1 MNNIFHVI
9 KDPVHGTM
17 QFTSAENGWVK
28 PFIDSVN
35 FQRLRH
41 IKQLGMGDY
50 IFPGAVHTRFNHSLG
65 CCYVGSQIA
74 QKIGLDD
81 DDRQLVV
88 IACLLHDIGHGPFS
102 HAFEGVFH
110 DKLIRHELWTP
121 YFLEDYATH
130 AFFVSYNQQNPRHRL
145 TEEKF
150 SEIASMIMHKPVKR
164 RVLADIVSSQ
174 LDADRM
180 DYLLRDSHFCGVRYS
195 EFDFRWMLHCMT
207 VVNAGGEER
216 LGITYKGVGVTEHY
230 LMARRLLTRNICHLQ
245 KKLALED
252 LLVLLLANLAES
264 LEFHAP
270 FKSIAN
276 TRLGEFLMAANRF
289 NQAAEKGVSEK
300 LIKQF
305 LEANYAT
312 YKNLCD
318 YDVYALIS
326 QLSQMCDS
334 TPAIEIATRLQHR
347 IIPKTVRLDVE
358 TLDRAEAELMAF
370 RHKHHKKYEDWQ
382 LRLIKSPHQ
391 SYSGEDDPILVV
403 NEHGSISTL
412 GDYSIMIDA
421 MSDRLEHS
429 AFLMIDQPI
438 AEEKDVQQLITH
450 LVSSPKAAAAI

>member
-28 PFIDSVN
+28 PFIDSAN

-81 DDRQLVV
+81 DERQLVV

-102 HAFEGVFH
+102 HAFEGIFH

-130 AFFVSYNQQNPRHRL
+130 AFFVHYNQQNPRHRL

-150 SEIASMIMHKPVKR
+150 SEIANMIMHKPVKR

-195 EFDFRWMLHCMT
+195 EFDLRWMLHCMT
-207 VVNAGGEER
+207 VVKTGGEER

-245 KKLALED
+245 KKLAIED

-264 LEFHAP
+264 LEVHAA
-270 FKSIAN
+270 FKSIAE
-276 TRLGEFLMAANRF
+276 TRLGTFLMAANRF
-289 NQAAEKGVSEK
+289 NQDAKHDKSKK
-300 LIKQF
+300 LTTEF
-305 LEANYAT
+305 LETNYAT

-318 YDVYALIS
+318 YDVYALIN
-326 QLSQMCDS
+326 QLSEMGDV
-334 TPAIEIATRLQHR
+334 TPATEIATRLHHR
-347 IIPKTVRLDVE
+347 IMPKTVRLDSDSLERVE
-358 TLDRAEAELMAF
+358 DELAAF
-370 RHKHHKKYEDWQ
+370 QQKHHKKYQDWQ

-403 NEHGSISTL
+403 NEHGTISTL

-438 AEEKDVQQLITH
+438 AEDKEVEQFVEHLLTSTH
-450 LVSSPKAAAAI
+450 ASEAI